1 MAGRIAKNGLLL
13 ALAFLCSHLEALLP
27 SPAALPG
34 FKLGLANLPVV
45 IALYL
50 DGLPTAT
57 AVSFLRIGLMG
68 LTFSAPSTILFGLAG
83 GVCSLLCMTLCRKS
97 GRFSVV
103 GVSAAGGAAH
113 NLGQCLAALTVLTPE
128 SIGRLCPFLTA
139 AGCAAG
145 AAIGGVCLP
154 ILRRLLLPNG
164 EKPHG
169 YPDAGID

>member
-1 MAGRIAKNGLLL
+1 MTA
-13 ALAFLCSHLEALLP
+13 
-27 SPAALPG
+27 SPASARRSMTRNLVLTAL
-34 FKLGLANLPVV
+34 
-45 IALYL
+45 
-50 DGLPTAT
+50 
-57 AVSFLRIGLMG
+57 M
-68 LTFSAPSTILFGLAG
+68 
-83 GVCSLLCMTLCRKS
+83 
-97 GRFSVV
+97 
-103 GVSAAGGAAH
+103 
-113 NLGQCLAALTVLTPE
+113 AALTVLTPE